1 MAKLRSVLVI
11 FCLLW
16 PLSTASALQSR
27 AQNKQDQFCWWQ
39 AAGDDARM
47 ATAIPEATATRDGN
61 SITTVYPHAG
71 NFGCDTQ
78 TLETTHTWTEP
89 PSQLNIGKEVSFEVS
104 AAWNLVGT
112 RECTS
117 LTAGVHTSITAG
129 VTTIAAKRSNIPIS
143 KEPSDSVSNTGS
155 WMVPVGSQ
163 PGEKLTLLANANTG
177 AGGGTV
183 TYTYVYTCMD
193 VADKTQQAGKKTET
207 PKPTETPWAG
217 AVCKEYSP
225 DGQGYTRDNTW
236 GDSGCRFSDFS
247 GEVIVYP
254 CYDPEEVALAELDLA
269 LAKGDVI
276 QTEADSIAILSFADM
291 TTFHM
296 KPFTKV
302 FLEVAPARQSS
313 FSLLYGK
320 VMANVKKMI
329 ETGEMNVVTTDAVSG
344 TKGTI
349 FSVEKTDQATIL
361 KVIDGTVSFT
371 SRVSGQSVDVHAGEQ
386 IQASSLGLGQITPL
400 DIQAEIA
407 AWPEAGLS
415 LSEEVPLPSGPAAAG
430 RPQWMRWVYIGA
442 GVLGCFAGLMVLGSL
457 VGLFLWRRKQSQ
469 KETRVE

>member
-225 DGQGYTRDNTW
+225 DSQGYTRDNTW